1 MSLKREPPLSIYY
14 NSLLSVSNISMC
26 LILSAG
32 NLNISC
38 SSVATGD
45 ISKKEKHT
53 TFEQSSNCEPLQ
65 IALQLILIK
74 SGEHFHVCISIE
86 KKKRT
91 SPLSAGNF
99 NPNY

>member
-1 MSLKREPPLSIYY
+1 MSLKREPLLSIYY

-45 ISKKEKHT
+45 VSEKEKHT
-53 TFEQSSNCEPLQ
+53 TIEQSSNCEPLQ

-74 SGEHFHVCISIE
+74 SGKNFHVCISIE
-86 KKKRT
+86 KKK
-91 SPLSAGNF
+91 NF
-99 NPNY
+99 PSIYR